1 MTTRHFV
8 LDAGRHAIQVLAF
21 CCVVAVLTQTIW
33 PQEAYSTHLV
43 KSLSIGLVIWLVI
56 EFGRLLVPQRHCYP
70 GSDGGHGW
78 PRGWRGGLLAAVGTS
93 GGLLVGAPLGDWLT
107 GTGQLASLRD
117 RQVGLLITIAAG
129 AVATYYFYARGRA
142 AALEAGKAA
151 AERDASQ
158 ARLML
163 LQSQLEPHMLFNTLA
178 NLRALIGVDPAAA
191 QAMLDRL
198 NDYLRAT
205 LAASRATQHP
215 LAAEFDR
222 LADYLALMA
231 VRMGPRLG
239 YVLQLPDDLRATL
252 AASRATQ
259 HPLAAEFDRL
269 ADYLALMAVRMGPRL
284 GYALQLPDDLR
295 ALPVPT
301 LLLQPLVENA
311 LRHGLDPRLEGG
323 RIEVSAARQGPRLR
337 LAVRDTGVGFDPARA
352 PDASRF
358 GLTQVRER
366 VATAYG
372 GRGQVSVQTAPGA
385 GCTVSIELP
394 LEPIP

>member
-1 MTTRHFV
+1 
-8 LDAGRHAIQVLAF
+8 
-21 CCVVAVLTQTIW
+21 
-33 PQEAYSTHLV
+33 
-43 KSLSIGLVIWLVI
+43 
-56 EFGRLLVPQRHCYP
+56 
-70 GSDGGHGW
+70 
-78 PRGWRGGLLAAVGTS
+78 
-93 GGLLVGAPLGDWLT
+93 
-107 GTGQLASLRD
+107 
-117 RQVGLLITIAAG
+117 
-129 AVATYYFYARGRA
+129 
-142 AALEAGKAA
+142 
-151 AERDASQ
+151 
-158 ARLML
+158 
-163 LQSQLEPHMLFNTLA
+163 MLFNTLA

-191 QAMLDRL
+191 QQMLDRL

-239 YVLQLPDDLRATL
+239 YV
-252 AASRATQ
+252 
-259 HPLAAEFDRL
+259 
-269 ADYLALMAVRMGPRL
+269 
-284 GYALQLPDDLR
+284 LQLPDDLR

>member
-222 LADYLALMA
+222 L
-231 VRMGPRLG
+231 G
-239 YVLQLPDDLRATL
+239 
-252 AASRATQ
+252 
-259 HPLAAEFDRL
+259 
-269 ADYLALMAVRMGPRL
+269 DYLALMAVRMGPRL

-323 RIEVSAARQGPRLR
+323 RIEVSAARQGQRLR

>member
-1 MTTRHFV
+1 VGARVTYDCVVTTTV
-8 LDAGRHAIQVLAF
+8 ADVPSVTNTATADSNETAAVTSTPVQVTVATAQSTGVSGTVTEAGGGSPLAGAW
-21 CCVVAVLTQTIW
+21 VAVL
-33 PQEAYSTHLV
+33 
-43 KSLSIGLVIWLVI
+43 
-56 EFGRLLVPQRHCYP
+56 
-70 GSDGGHGW
+70 
-78 PRGWRGGLLAAVGTS
+78 
-93 GGLLVGAPLGDWLT
+93 
-107 GTGQLASLRD
+107 
-117 RQVGLLITIAAG
+117 RQADFTIAAG
-129 AVATYYFYARGRA
+129 AVATYHFYARGRA
-142 AALEAGKAA
+142 TALEAGKAA

-239 YVLQLPDDLRATL
+239 YV
-252 AASRATQ
+252 
-259 HPLAAEFDRL
+259 
-269 ADYLALMAVRMGPRL
+269 
-284 GYALQLPDDLR
+284 LQLPDDLR

>member
-163 LQSQLEPHMLFNTLA
+163 LQSQLKAKLLTPK
-178 NLRALIGVDPAAA
+178 
-191 QAMLDRL
+191 
-198 NDYLRAT
+198 AT
-205 LAASRATQHP
+205 KP
-215 LAAEFDR
+215 
-222 LADYLALMA
+222 
-231 VRMGPRLG
+231 
-239 YVLQLPDDLRATL
+239 
-252 AASRATQ
+252 
-259 HPLAAEFDRL
+259 
-269 ADYLALMAVRMGPRL
+269 
-284 GYALQLPDDLR
+284 
-295 ALPVPT
+295 
-301 LLLQPLVENA
+301 
-311 LRHGLDPRLEGG
+311 
-323 RIEVSAARQGPRLR
+323 
-337 LAVRDTGVGFDPARA
+337 
-352 PDASRF
+352 
-358 GLTQVRER
+358 
-366 VATAYG
+366 
-372 GRGQVSVQTAPGA
+372 
-385 GCTVSIELP
+385 
-394 LEPIP
+394 

>member
-1 MTTRHFV
+1 MKIDPISKLQHLLQVMAFCLGVATLQVIFMPERPWAPPVAYSLAIGLFTWAIID
-8 LDAGRHAIQVLAF
+8 LGRHLFPSAAETGWPSGLAGPLLVAAGIAVGYLLGNALADLGCRTFGWYAGAPPLDRATELRNSILITVLAG
-21 CCVVAVLTQTIW
+21 VV
-33 PQEAYSTHLV
+33 
-43 KSLSIGLVIWLVI
+43 
-56 EFGRLLVPQRHCYP
+56 
-70 GSDGGHGW
+70 GS
-78 PRGWRGGLLAAVGTS
+78 
-93 GGLLVGAPLGDWLT
+93 
-107 GTGQLASLRD
+107 
-117 RQVGLLITIAAG
+117 
-129 AVATYYFYARGRA
+129 YYFYAASKSAYLERKMA
-142 AALEAGKAA
+142 EAG
-151 AERDASQ
+151 RQASE

-239 YVLQLPDDLRATL
+239 YV
-252 AASRATQ
+252 
-259 HPLAAEFDRL
+259 
-269 ADYLALMAVRMGPRL
+269 
-284 GYALQLPDDLR
+284 LQLPDDLR

>member
-78 PRGWRGGLLAAVGTS
+78 PRGWLGGLLAAVGTS

-129 AVATYYFYARGRA
+129 AVVTYYFYARGRA

-178 NLRALIGVDPAAA
+178 NLRALIG
-191 QAMLDRL
+191 
-198 NDYLRAT
+198 
-205 LAASRATQHP
+205 
-215 LAAEFDR
+215 
-222 LADYLALMA
+222 
-231 VRMGPRLG
+231 
-239 YVLQLPDDLRATL
+239 
-252 AASRATQ
+252 
-259 HPLAAEFDRL
+259 
-269 ADYLALMAVRMGPRL
+269 
-284 GYALQLPDDLR
+284 
-295 ALPVPT
+295 
-301 LLLQPLVENA
+301 
-311 LRHGLDPRLEGG
+311 
-323 RIEVSAARQGPRLR
+323 I
-337 LAVRDTGVGFDPARA
+337 
-352 PDASRF
+352 
-358 GLTQVRER
+358 
-366 VATAYG
+366 
-372 GRGQVSVQTAPGA
+372 
-385 GCTVSIELP
+385 
-394 LEPIP
+394 

>member
-215 LAAEFDR
+215 LSAEFAR
-222 LADYLALMA
+222 LADYLDLMA
-231 VRMGPRLG
+231 LRMGPRLQ
-239 YVLQLPDDLRATL
+239 VTLDLPDAL
-252 AASRATQ
+252 AS
-259 HPLAAEFDRL
+259 
-269 ADYLALMAVRMGPRL
+269 V
-284 GYALQLPDDLR
+284 
-295 ALPVPT
+295 PVPP

-311 LRHGLDPRLEGG
+311 IQHGLEPRVQGG
-323 RIEVSAARQGPRLR
+323 ALTVRAWRQGEQLM
-337 LAVRDTGVGFDPARA
+337 LEVADTGVGFDPADVR
-352 PDASRF
+352 PDRF

-372 GRGQVSVQTAPGA
+372 GAGTVEWHSAPGA
-385 GCTVSIELP
+385 GTQVRLALP
-394 LEPIP
+394 IALNLAQVGA